1 MQGRLLIAELP
12 QHIGET
18 VTIAGWVAV
27 RRDHG
32 KLIFLD
38 IRDRSGSVQTIVLPT
53 AAAAYGA
60 AQELRSEHIVSIDGL
75 VKERPGGAEKAGS
88 ALGGIEMEISAI
100 RTISA
105 PAEPLPFEV
114 SSSELDLNL
123 DTLLDHRTIA
133 LRNAKQQAIFRIYST
148 MLSAYAAGMRSADF
162 LEIKTPKLVGSA
174 TEGGAN
180 FFTVNYFDRKAY
192 LAQSPQFYKQAAVS
206 IFERVFE
213 IGSVFRAEP
222 HFTTRHVNEY
232 VGLDA
237 ELGFISGFSEVMDE
251 LEETIKRVFSE
262 IGKECASE
270 LALYGAV
277 LPADVPIPRL
287 RLSEAEAILKE
298 AYGKELEGS
307 DIDAEGERM
316 IGDYVKERFGSDFVF
331 LTRYP
336 ASLRPFYT
344 MPSADD
350 PSVTESFDLIYRGL
364 EIASGGQ
371 RIHEYAQLVENIRNR
386 GMNPDDFSS
395 YLDVFRYG
403 CPPHGGWG
411 LGSERI
417 VQKLLGLGSIK
428 EAILYPRDVKR
439 LSP

>member
-1 MQGRLLIAELP
+1 MQGRLLIAETP
-12 QHIGET
+12 RHIGEI
-18 VTIAGWVAV
+18 VTIAGWVSV

-38 IRDRSGSVQTIVLPT
+38 IRDRSGSVQAIVLPS
-53 AAAAYGA
+53 AGAAYEA
-60 AQELRSEHIVSIDGL
+60 AQELRSEYVVAIDGL

-100 RTISA
+100 RTISV
-105 PAEPLPFEV
+105 PTEPLPFEV
-114 SSSELDLNL
+114 SSSDLDLNL

-148 MLSAYAAGMRSADF
+148 MLSAYAARMRTADF

-192 LAQSPQFYKQAAVS
+192 LAQSPQFYKQAGIS

-213 IGSVFRAEP
+213 VGSVFRAEP

-237 ELGFISGFSEVMDE
+237 ELGFISDFSEVMDE
-251 LEETIKRVFSE
+251 LEATIKHVFSE
-262 IGKECASE
+262 IGKERAAE
-270 LALYGAV
+270 LALYGAT

-287 RLSEAEAILKE
+287 RLADAVDILKE
-298 AYGKELEGS
+298 SYGKEIEGG

-316 IGDYVKERFGSDFVF
+316 IGEYVKEKFGSDFVF
-331 LTRYP
+331 LTHYP
-336 ASLRPFYT
+336 TALRPFYT

-371 RIHEYAQLVENIRNR
+371 RIHDYRQLSESIRSR
-386 GMNPDDFSS
+386 GMDPDDFAS

>member
-1 MQGRLLIAELP
+1 MKGRLLIAEIP
-12 QHIGET
+12 RHIGET
-18 VTIAGWVAV
+18 VTIAGWVSV

-38 IRDRSGSVQTIVLPT
+38 IRDRSGSVQAIVLPS
-53 AAAAYGA
+53 AGPAYEA
-60 AQELRSEHIVSIDGL
+60 AQEIRSEHVVAIEGL

-88 ALGGIEMEISAI
+88 ALGGIELEISAI

-105 PAEPLPFEV
+105 PAETLPFEV
-114 SSSELDLNL
+114 SVPELDLNL

-133 LRNAKQQAIFRIYST
+133 LRNARLQAIFRIYSM
-148 MLSAYAAGMRSADF
+148 MLSAYAARMRAADF

-192 LAQSPQFYKQAAVS
+192 LAQSPQFYKQAGIS

-213 IGSVFRAEP
+213 VGSVFRAEP

-237 ELGFISGFSEVMDE
+237 ELGFISDFSEVMDE
-251 LEETIKRVFSE
+251 LEATIKYVFAE
-262 IGKECASE
+262 IGKERASE
-270 LALYGAV
+270 LALYGAA

-287 RLSEAEAILKE
+287 RLSEAVDILRE
-298 AYGKELEGS
+298 SYGKEIEGG

-316 IGDYVKERFGSDFVF
+316 IGEYAKEKFGSDFVF
-331 LTRYP
+331 LTHYP
-336 ASLRPFYT
+336 TALRPFYT

-350 PSVTESFDLIYRGL
+350 PSVTESFDLIYHGL

-371 RIHEYAQLVENIRNR
+371 RIHDYAQLSESIRSR
-386 GMNPDDFSS
+386 GMNPDDFAS

-428 EAILYPRDVKR
+428 EALLYPRDVKR